1 MSRELLKKL
10 PSVHEVLE
18 ASHDVINIHHAVA
31 LRIIKMH
38 ISKFR
43 KAANSGS
50 LNLSRDQ
57 MIQNIKVAIAKAGH
71 PHLKE
76 VINGTGIIL
85 HTGFGR
91 APISKTI
98 LKDLMHRLDG
108 YVNLEFDL
116 LTGKRGERLDHIE
129 PILSSIT
136 GAEYSLLV
144 NNNAAAVLLALNTI
158 CEKKE
163 VIVSRGQEVEIGGSF
178 RIPDIVKKSG
188 CFLVEI
194 GTTNRTHLI
203 DYKNAITKN
212 TGAILWVHTSNY
224 EVKGFTKT
232 VAINKLAELGKQKRI
247 PVIADLGSGELLNNR
262 EFVDQTSE
270 ITVQAV
276 IAGGASVVSF
286 SGDKLLGGP
295 QAGLIVGKKSFLN
308 KMKSNPLYRALR
320 VDKISLFLTEQILR
334 TYRLTSVSEHNLTN
348 TLLNRKR
355 DVLRPVANKI
365 LSGINKAQIKK
376 LNIQIVES
384 EVEAG
389 SGSLPNRPIES
400 IALMF
405 DVTDPKA
412 SRIAANLRDRD
423 VPVIGF
429 ISNYRFYL
437 DLKAILKDQIS
448 EIIKAINEV

>member
-1 MSRELLKKL
+1 MSRDLLKKL

-18 ASHDVINIHHAVA
+18 AAHDDKMIHHDFAV
-31 LRIIKMH
+31 RIIKTH

-43 KAANSGS
+43 KAANSGK
-50 LNLSRDQ
+50 LDLTRNQ
-57 MIQNIKVAIAKAGH
+57 MIQKIRAAVENAGH
-71 PHLKE
+71 THLKK
-76 VINGTGIIL
+76 VINGTGIVL

-91 APISKTI
+91 APISKVI
-98 LKDLMHRLDG
+98 LKDLMQRLDG

-158 CEKKE
+158 SLNKE

-188 CFLVEI
+188 CLLVEI
-194 GTTNRTHLI
+194 GTTNRTHYM

-232 VAINKLAELGKQKRI
+232 VAINKLAELGKQNRI
-247 PVIADLGSGELLNNR
+247 PVVADLGSGEFLKNR
-262 EFVDQTSE
+262 KYVDQTSE
-270 ITVQAV
+270 ITVQDV
-276 IAGGASVVSF
+276 ITAGASVVSF
-286 SGDKLLGGP
+286 SGDKLLGGA
-295 QAGLIVGKKSFLN
+295 QAGLIVGKKSYLN

-320 VDKISLFLTEQILR
+320 GDKLSIFLIEQILR
-334 TYRLTSVSEHNLTN
+334 TYRQNSVSERNLAS

-355 DVLRPVANKI
+355 DVLRPNANKI
-365 LSGINKAQIKK
+365 LSGISNAQVKK
-376 LNIQIVES
+376 LNIQIVDS

-389 SGSLPNRPIES
+389 SGSLPNQPIES
-400 IALMF
+400 IALKF
-405 DVTDPKA
+405 DVTNPKA
-412 SRIAANLRDRD
+412 SRIAANLRDRG

-429 ISNYRFYL
+429 ISNSRFYL
-437 DLKAILKDQIS
+437 DLKAILKEQIP
-448 EIIKAINEV
+448 EVIKAVNEV

>member
-18 ASHDVINIHHAVA
+18 ASRDDINIHHAVA

-57 MIQNIKVAIAKAGH
+57 MIQNIKVAIANAGH
-71 PHLKE
+71 SHLKE

-98 LKDLMHRLDG
+98 LKNLMHRLDG

-188 CFLVEI
+188 CYLVEI

-262 EFVDQTSE
+262 EFVDQISE
-270 ITVQAV
+270 ITVQDV

-348 TLLNRKR
+348 TLLSRKR

-389 SGSLPNRPIES
+389 SGSLPNRSIES

-448 EIIKAINEV
+448 EFIKAINEV